1 MLSLDRPPAPDPYA
15 LLPQV
20 PAFELVSDTFAAGE
34 QVPDETTNTP
44 VGRSL
49 SPHLAWSGFPEE
61 TKSFAVTCFD
71 PDAPGPSGWWHWTML
86 DVPPTI
92 TELAEGAG
100 ALGSDLLPSTV
111 VTLRGDDGI
120 AAYVGAAP
128 PPGDTDHR
136 YFYAVHALDV
146 PSMGLEADTM
156 PGAANMMLVLHTI
169 ARAVLV
175 GTFRR

>member
-1 MLSLDRPPAPDPYA
+1 MLSLDRPQAPDPYA

-20 PAFELVSDTFAAGE
+20 PVFELVSDTFAAGE
-34 QVPDETTNTP
+34 RVPDETTNTP
-44 VGRSL
+44 VGRNL
-49 SPHLAWSGFPEE
+49 SPHLAWSGFPDE
-61 TKSFAVTCFD
+61 TASFAVTCFD
-71 PDAPGPSGWWHWTML
+71 VDAPGPSGWWHWTLL
-86 DVPPTI
+86 DLPPTI
-92 TELAEGAG
+92 TELAVGAG
-100 ALGSDLLPSTV
+100 AAGSDLLPSTV

-128 PPGDTDHR
+128 PPGDREHR

-156 PGAANMMLVLHTI
+156 PGAASMMLVLHTI

-175 GTFRR
+175 GTFQR